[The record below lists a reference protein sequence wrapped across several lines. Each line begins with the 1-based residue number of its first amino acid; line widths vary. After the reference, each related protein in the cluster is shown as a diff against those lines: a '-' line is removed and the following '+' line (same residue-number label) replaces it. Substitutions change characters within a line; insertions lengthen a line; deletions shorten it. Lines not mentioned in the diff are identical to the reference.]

1 MSTSVACASSEDHHG
16 CEAGSVAGGPSC
28 QFSLMEMSEV
38 EYFQHMIQS
47 HMEAQTG
54 RSGFSQLEESLSGE
68 PAEEPCTAALQEIR
82 MLLVDQPGGGGMRC
96 EATPGGGGLSSE
108 ATPDGGGLGCE
119 ATPGG
124 GVEVPSSVL
133 DRAQCAGGD
142 RPHRREPRPLEGR
155 PSPPARVC
163 LEKRFVSVHCHSAN
177 TAGLSTHAQIE
188 NWSNP
193 DKMVRIQGT
202 YPYEGHLL
210 KTGVQQSE
218 LLIPTELTV
227 SFRAEKESVMR
238 APFVIYTD
246 PADQHVTLKNE
257 VNKAARPIKRVRTR
271 ALRPSNII
279 QGSENWKTCASVS
292 CANRD
297 QTRPLTDRTQRK
309 EVHNRKERDRR
320 RRIRLCCDELNL
332 LVPFCYA
339 DTDKATTLQWTTAF
353 LKYIQEIH
361 GDCLKQDF
369 QRTFCGKT
377 GLRLKPSCVSVAHHL
392 QPCANLENPFTHT

>member
-1 MSTSVACASSEDHHG
+1 MSTSVACASSEEHQV
-16 CEAGSVAGGPSC
+16 CEAGSAAPGPGC

-47 HMEAQTG
+47 HMEAPG
-54 RSGFSQLEESLSGE
+54 PEMGSSGFSLEESLSAE
-68 PAEEPCTAALQEIR
+68 PAEEMR
-82 MLLVDQPGGGGMRC
+82 MLLEDQPG
-96 EATPGGGGLSSE
+96 A
-108 ATPDGGGLGCE
+108 GLGCE

-124 GVEVPSSVL
+124 GVEVPGSVL
-133 DRAQCAGGD
+133 DRAQCGGGNE
-142 RPHRREPRPLEGR
+142 PHRRGPRPLEGR

-163 LEKRFVSVHCHSAN
+163 LEKRFVSVHCHSTN
-177 TAGLSTHAQIE
+177 TPGISTHAQIE
-188 NWSNP
+188 NWSKP
-193 DKMVRIQGT
+193 DKMVKIQGT
-202 YPYEGHLL
+202 YPYGGHLL
-210 KTGVQQSE
+210 KTSE
-218 LLIPTELTV
+218 LLVPTELTV
-227 SFRAEKESVMR
+227 SFRADKGSESVMR

-246 PADQHVTLKNE
+246 TADQQTAVTLKNE
-257 VNKAARPIKRVRTR
+257 VNKAARPVKRVRTR
-271 ALRPSNII
+271 ALRPSHVT
-279 QGSENWKTCASVS
+279 QGSENWKTCADVS
-292 CANRD
+292 CARRER
-297 QTRPLTDRTQRK
+297 TRPLMDRTQRR

-377 GLRLKPSCVSVAHHL
+377 GLRLKPSCVSVAQLPHL
-392 QPCANLENPFTHT
+392 ETLFTHT